1 MTSATFVLRDPELVD
16 LLCDEPELLALAD
29 AYGATQHVH
38 WRCGHA
44 RTRVRHA
51 SLVAAVA
58 AAIAIPAA
66 AFADQI
72 GGLIGL
78 YDSGTPVPSSAFPA
92 YQVGALARIWA
103 FGNDEVRK
111 LDERD
116 GVTFYGARNAAG
128 SFCLGIGLAATP
140 SIDALTCEGSGN
152 SFPSSAD
159 PVADFSSIDANSD
172 TTTVTRLAG
181 FATDSVA
188 RIAVLAT
195 DGSTIVSTPVVDGI
209 YASNEVALQPAAEI
223 VAYDSSDAVVFHRN
237 LSTPSDPQPI
247 PPPAPSTGG

>member
-1 MTSATFVLRDPELVD
+1 MSSASVVLSDSELVD
-16 LLCDEPELLALAD
+16 LLRDEPELLALSD
-29 AYGATQHVH
+29 AYAATQGEH
-38 WRCGHA
+38 WRRGRA
-44 RTRVRHA
+44 RTRAKRA

-72 GGLIGL
+72 GGLVGL
-78 YDSGTPVPSSAFPA
+78 YNSSPPVPSSAFPA

-111 LDERD
+111 LDERA

-152 SFPSSAD
+152 SFPSSAE
-159 PVADFSSIDANSD
+159 PIADFSSIDANGD

-181 FATDSVA
+181 FANDSVM
-188 RIAVLAT
+188 RIAILAT
-195 DGSTIVSTPVVDGI
+195 DGSTIASTPVVNDI
-209 YASNEVALQPAAEI
+209 YASDQLPPEPASEI
-223 VAYDSSDAVVFHRN
+223 VAYDATGAVVFRRS
-237 LSTPSDPQPI
+237 LSTTPNPQPI
-247 PPPAPSTGG
+247 TPNASSTKP